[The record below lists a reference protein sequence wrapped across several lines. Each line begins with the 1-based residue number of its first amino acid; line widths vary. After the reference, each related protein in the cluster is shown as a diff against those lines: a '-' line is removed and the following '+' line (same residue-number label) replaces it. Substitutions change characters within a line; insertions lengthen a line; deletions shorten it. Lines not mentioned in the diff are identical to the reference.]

1 MRERP
6 AVGVSGEAKNPNPVS
21 GTGSSTLRGLFHP
34 NASTVAH
41 DCCGMVAGILNL
53 DEILGEIQEQ
63 ESRIKT
69 GSREMRRSP
78 RRCAAPAIVRISTAI

>member
-21 GTGSSTLRGLFHP
+21 GAGSSTLRGLFHP

-53 DEILGEIQEQ
+53 DEILDEIEGRFAGGEALA
-63 ESRIKT
+63 S
-69 GSREMRRSP
+69 SVRRSSY
-78 RRCAAPAIVRISTAI
+78 CENIAGNLG